1 MMNGVIKMSFSK
13 ELKKELIKELR
24 KVFDDKEFVL
34 GILCDL
40 RSDDDIKTLLTYI
53 RQKDNIEAQD
63 IILFALNIDAMDN
76 DLIIDD
82 FNVVTNGVE
91 EIK

>member
-1 MMNGVIKMSFSK
+1 MKNGVIKVKFSK

-24 KVFDDKEFVL
+24 KVFDDKEFVI

-40 RSDDDIKTLLTYI
+40 RSDEDIETLLTYI
-53 RQKDNIEAQD
+53 QKNENIESQD
-63 IILFALNIDAMDN
+63 IILFAMNIDKLDN
-76 DLIIDD
+76 DLIVDD
-82 FNVVTNGVE
+82 FNIVSKGVE

>member
-1 MMNGVIKMSFSK
+1 MNGVIKVEFSK

-40 RSDDDIKTLLTYI
+40 RSDEDIETLLTYI
-53 RQKDNIEAQD
+53 RQNEKIEAQD
-63 IILFALNIDAMDN
+63 IILAAMHIEELDN
-76 DLIIDD
+76 DLIVDD
-82 FNVVTNGVE
+82 FSIVSKGVE

>member
-1 MMNGVIKMSFSK
+1 MKK

-40 RSDDDIKTLLTYI
+40 RSDEDIETLLTYI
-53 RQKDNIEAQD
+53 RQNENIEAQY
-63 IILFALNIDAMDN
+63 IILLAMNIDKLNN
-76 DLIIDD
+76 DLVVDD
-82 FNVVTNGVE
+82 FS
-91 EIK
+91 IISKRIRR